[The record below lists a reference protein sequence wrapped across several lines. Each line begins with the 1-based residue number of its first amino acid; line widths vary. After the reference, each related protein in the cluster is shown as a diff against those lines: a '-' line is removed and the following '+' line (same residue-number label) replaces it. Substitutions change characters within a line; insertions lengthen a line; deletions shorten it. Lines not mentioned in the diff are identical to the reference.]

1 MNPAASGVS
10 GGWGGTRA
18 TKQLVQKFPSNI
30 GGIVVVPNEGSTASY
45 PKLYAP
51 GAYQGWDGVNTRTSL
66 ASPSNNKIF
75 EGHIYFP
82 TDNSP
87 FFFTRVPSSTFA
99 LRLGDNGADGT
110 LENNGDT
117 IWVPQ
122 AGLYHVRADLNTNT
136 YVMERRSWGIAGDAT
151 PGGWDVDQD
160 MTWNPEK
167 MAMEVAVDLTAGQ
180 FKFRANDDWAINLGD
195 NLGDAILTYDGGNI
209 DIENGSYLIRLF
221 PDKPDYTYEILSTSF
236 DRRGLFYTAGQ
247 TLEISDLTLFSNG
260 YAVNKFKNITSAGVP
275 GSNTDYPDTD
285 FPMFRLADAYMM
297 ASEAIL
303 RGAQGGTRAEALDYF
318 NEVRSRAYGSPAGGI
333 SDAELNLQMMIDER
347 AREFYWECQRRTDLV
362 RFNQFTSGDYLW
374 AWKGGVM
381 QGQGVEAFRRIYPIP
396 SQDRGANPNLEQ
408 NDGY

>member
-1 MNPAASGVS
+1 
-10 GGWGGTRA
+10 
-18 TKQLVQKFPSNI
+18 
-30 GGIVVVPNEGSTASY
+30 
-45 PKLYAP
+45 
-51 GAYQGWDGVNTRTSL
+51 
-66 ASPSNNKIF
+66 
-75 EGHIYFP
+75 
-82 TDNSP
+82 
-87 FFFTRVPSSTFA
+87 
-99 LRLGDNGADGT
+99 
-110 LENNGDT
+110 
-117 IWVPQ
+117 
-122 AGLYHVRADLNTNT
+122 
-136 YVMERRSWGIAGDAT
+136 MERRSWVIAGDAT